1 MGAGTI
7 HNKLQGTVYDLDF
20 DEDLKC
26 GDNMENLKSMRE
38 RRRSIDYRHQADSY
52 RSRDASESPKFA
64 ATAAAAAAAAA
75 HTQKI
80 GKLNGNFVCICVKGR
95 NLKGEIWFV

>member
-38 RRRSIDYRHQADSY
+38 RRRSIDYRHQPESF
-52 RSRDASESPKFA
+52 RSRDASESPKFP
-64 ATAAAAAAAAA
+64 TN
-75 HTQKI
+75 TNNQKI
-80 GKLNGNFVCICVKGR
+80 GKLKYYLCLIVSNVTDKV
-95 NLKGEIWFV
+95 